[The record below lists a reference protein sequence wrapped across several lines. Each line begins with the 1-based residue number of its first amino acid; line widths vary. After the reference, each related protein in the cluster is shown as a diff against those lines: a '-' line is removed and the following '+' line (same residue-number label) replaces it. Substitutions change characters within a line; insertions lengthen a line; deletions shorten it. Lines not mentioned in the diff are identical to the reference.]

1 MIWELKKNLLLLLS
15 FLLFAKLLSAQ
26 TPVVYKE
33 IKLDPQFC
41 LQVNNFEVAHSIDD
55 LKKIPLKYNA
65 SCESV
70 DFGKIN
76 FDAKSVV
83 VCSQYVR
90 NGKKAIKTTKVEVL
104 RNDKAKRIDV
114 YVATFGTTQIQ
125 RQGQIFENRKWLL
138 LPKFPENYKVDVHYS
153 LKVVEP

>member
-1 MIWELKKNLLLLLS
+1 MKKIYCQVIYLLC
-15 FLLFAKLLSAQ
+15 FLNAAVAQ

-33 IKLDPQFC
+33 VKLDPLLC
-41 LQVNNFEVAHSIDD
+41 LQINNFEVAQSIDD

-65 SCESV
+65 KCESV

-76 FDAKSVV
+76 FEKKSVV

-90 NGKKAIKTTKVEVL
+90 NGETAIKTTKVEVL
-104 RNDKAKRIDV
+104 RNDQAKRIDV
-114 YVATFGTTQIQ
+114 YFASFGNAQIQ
-125 RQGQIFENRKWLL
+125 RPGKVYENRKWLL
-138 LPKFPENYKVDVHYS
+138 MPKFPENYKVDVHYS